1 MATCTLSITRD
12 KAPDRANSTN
22 NIDTLR
28 IAIGA
33 LSNRLFFFSNL
44 SVRYSTL
51 RRKIKRNIVSRVILS
66 TVKSSPVLLIAFFFY
81 EEEQGR
87 CSSFLL
93 GELEGWID
101 KIARKLLSMI
111 ALKRSSPFEPY
122 FGCFV
127 PWSLPRIKNFQDYSS
142 FFIKENVLLNRKS
155 QVVVIL

>member
-1 MATCTLSITRD
+1 MLSITRD
-12 KAPDRANSTN
+12 KAADRANSTN

-33 LSNRLFFFSNL
+33 LSNRSFFSNL

-51 RRKIKRNIVSRVILS
+51 RRKIKRNTVSHVILS

-81 EEEQGR
+81 EEEQGK

-101 KIARKLLSMI
+101 KMTRKLLSMM
-111 ALKRSSPFEPY
+111 ALNRSSPFEPY
-122 FGCFV
+122 FGCSV
-127 PWSLPRIKNFQDYSS
+127 PRSLPRIKNFQDYSR
-142 FFIKENVLLNRKS
+142 FFIKENVLLNRRS

>member
-1 MATCTLSITRD
+1 MYA
-12 KAPDRANSTN
+12 
-22 NIDTLR
+22 IDYARQSPRPCKFNEQYWYTADSHR
-28 IAIGA
+28 RVIEP
-33 LSNRLFFFSNL
+33 SFFFSNL

-127 PWSLPRIKNFQDYSS
+127 PWSLPRIKNFQDYSR